1 MFDIQPK
8 IIRHEKKQK
17 MITCTEG
24 RKIIK
29 KNPEMTKTI
38 ELGDKNIMHTSCDYI
53 ARAQDASGKAKYVK

>member
-1 MFDIQPK
+1 MSDIQPN

-17 MITCTEG
+17 MITWTEG

-38 ELGDKNIMHTSCDYI
+38 ELVDENSMHTSCDYI
-53 ARAQDASGKAKYVK
+53 PRTQDASGKAKYVK

>member
-1 MFDIQPK
+1 MSDIQPK

-17 MITCTEG
+17 MITWTEG

-38 ELGDKNIMHTSCDYI
+38 ESVDENSRHASCDYI
-53 ARAQDASGKAKYVK
+53 ARAQDASGKAKYVT